1 MSEQHYDAN
10 QGAVPPP
17 PAPSQSPTPPPPP
30 SPQNVVAPA
39 VAVPQAGVTFT
50 PMSEKNRRRIKRIVA
65 VTTRSF
71 ECSASSTVTSSTS
84 MRALDEAMTSSERKP
99 R

>member
-1 MSEQHYDAN
+1 MAEQQYDAN

-17 PAPSQSPTPPPPP
+17 PAPSQSLTPPPAP

-50 PMSEKNRRRIKRIVA
+50 PMSARGRQGQRR
-65 VTTRSF
+65 
-71 ECSASSTVTSSTS
+71 
-84 MRALDEAMTSSERKP
+84 DGDG
-99 R
+99 